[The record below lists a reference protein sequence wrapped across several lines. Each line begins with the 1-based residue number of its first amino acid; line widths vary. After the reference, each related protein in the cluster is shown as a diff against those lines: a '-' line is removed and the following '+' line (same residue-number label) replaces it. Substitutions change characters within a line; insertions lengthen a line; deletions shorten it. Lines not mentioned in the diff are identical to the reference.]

1 MTDSPF
7 FSHRLPAL
15 LAEVVDMYRAG
26 GRGLAGLGDDELD
39 AQFLAVFR
47 GYAADQAD
55 QARFRALNDVA
66 AEYVLRRRSAPIELV
81 ARELVSFVD
90 LPGYEERLPLVL
102 LAFGQFLVIPG
113 LGMLLQLSA
122 SAEVEACDRWPE
134 RDKDPEGWQRKYEA
148 WQDEREA
155 GQREFRWLLGLPS

>member
-1 MTDSPF
+1 LTDSAF

-15 LAEVVDMYRAG
+15 LAEVIDMYRAS
-26 GRGLAGLGDDELD
+26 GRGLAGLEEDELD
-39 AQFLAVFR
+39 AQFLAAFR
-47 GYAADQAD
+47 AYAAEQAD
-55 QARFRALNDVA
+55 PARFRAINDVA

-102 LAFGQFLVIPG
+102 LAFGHFLVIPG
-113 LGMLLQLSA
+113 FGMLLQLSGA
-122 SAEVEACDRWPE
+122 AEVEACDRWPE